1 MRIHSPQITGSAENT
16 NIVTTTRI
24 TSLTA
29 LSASFA
35 STASFANNFTVGGT
49 LTAQTINVQTITSS
63 VDYVTGSS
71 INGSLLAN
79 THQFTGSVGITGSL
93 TVNNNLL
100 VTGSVTAVGAIA
112 RSIYN
117 NPTLVAAANSDVLVG
132 LDIQPTFTNGAF
144 TGVSNI
150 GLRVGSVSIGRNGN
164 GDFISFGNQAT
175 LARNNEIVFSGL
187 STGTTVSSRSPTT
200 PVIFTLNQTITPVG
214 QFYGTTGNFA
224 LQNGG
229 TFTDNGYR
237 LQVNGSG
244 SASGSLFVSGSS
256 VFSGSVTSTV
266 GFTGSLQGTAS
277 FATSASFALTASY
290 ISGSGGG
297 VGFPFSG
304 SAIITGSLFVSGSTI
319 SGSFVGDGSGITGL
333 TAGGKIH
340 TQSSAAST
348 WIVTHNL
355 GVQYP
360 NVTVYDD
367 NNNVII
373 PQTIVATD
381 ANTLTLTF
389 GSAVAGYAVAG
400 IGGIINVQGRTTQ
413 QYFTASTTW
422 SFAHNLGDRYVSLQ
436 AFDDA
441 FEMMIPTTIRLV
453 DFTSSLMLFDSASSG
468 YAVATIGGD
477 LPAISSSYAGYT
489 LQVANSAPYS
499 ASWVAAA
506 NVAVTT
512 AVSSSFAAT
521 ASSAD
526 NLTVRGTLT
535 AQTINVQTIT
545 SSIEFITGSTRN
557 GTLLTNTHEFTGSVL
572 MSGSV
577 GIGTNTLTFGQLIN
591 KQKSDSVTPY
601 YNGLVNMAQSNSSYL
616 SMYYDGS
623 VHVIGASY
631 GSQGDGGAYK
641 PITFQTSDVERIR
654 ITTSGNVGIGTSNP
668 FSDTN
673 FVSTYIGGTS
683 GGQLIL
689 GYTAGGAGNRLL
701 LLQGDSGASSI
712 LSVGA
717 RPLDFYTN
725 GSLRMSIASG
735 GNVGIGTNS
744 PDGKLTVVQESAAS
758 VTTLF
763 GNGNSQGSAS
773 NIKIVRHYPVVS
785 SGNKLIIPFIDQG
798 NLNSTT
804 IVRIFGHAA
813 RFNSNVPLGF
823 TADFGLGHL
832 NQLLN
837 LAVYN
842 STGNISGI
850 AISGMNIEISFTT
863 AYTASTANGLYATI
877 EYMASTPSYSIN
889 VANIAM
895 N

>member
-1 MRIHSPQITGSAENT
+1 MRIHSPIITGSAENT

-29 LSASFA
+29 LSSSFA
-35 STASFANNFTVGGT
+35 STASFVQNAQSASFAITASHLLGQSPTSSYALTASFVLDAVSSSFAATASSADDLTVRGT

-63 VDYVTGSS
+63 IDYVTGSS
-71 INGSLLAN
+71 INGSLLEN
-79 THQFTGSVGITGSL
+79 THQFTGSVSITGSL
-93 TVNNNLL
+93 AVNE
-100 VTGSVTAVGAIA
+100 
-112 RSIYN
+112 
-117 NPTLVAAANSDVLVG
+117 
-132 LDIQPTFTNGAF
+132 
-144 TGVSNI
+144 SN
-150 GLRVGSVSIGRNGN
+150 
-164 GDFISFGNQAT
+164 
-175 LARNNEIVFSGL
+175 
-187 STGTTVSSRSPTT
+187 
-200 PVIFTLNQTITPVG
+200 VILTNQTSSMSVATASYWSGSIINAATASYVENAQSASYVQNAQTASYVVQAQSASYWSGSIINAATASYVENAQSASYWSGSILNATSASYALTASYAENVPETAS
-214 QFYGTTGNFA
+214 YA
-224 LQNGG
+224 LQA
-229 TFTDNGYR
+229 
-237 LQVNGSG
+237 L
-244 SASGSLFVSGSS
+244 
-256 VFSGSVTSTV
+256 
-266 GFTGSLQGTAS
+266 
-277 FATSASFALTASY
+277 SASFALTASY

-340 TQSSAAST
+340 TQTSAAST
-348 WIVTHNL
+348 WTVTHNL

-360 NVTVYDD
+360 NVTVY
-367 NNNVII
+367 NSSNEIII
-373 PQTIVATD
+373 PQTITATD

-389 GSAVAGYAVAG
+389 GSAVSGYAVAG

-422 SFAHNLGDRYVSLQ
+422 SFAHNLGDKYVSLQ

-441 FEMMIPTTIRLV
+441 FEMVIPTTIRLV
-453 DFTSSLMLFDSASSG
+453 DFTSSLLLFDSASSG

-499 ASWVAAA
+499 ASWVAVP
-506 NVAVTT
+506 NVTVTN

-557 GTLLTNTHEFTGSVL
+557 GSIAANTHQFTGSVL

-785 SGNKLIIPFIDQG
+785 SGNKLIIPFVSQG

-813 RFNSNVPLGF
+813 RFNLNAPLGF

-832 NQLLN
+832 NELLN

-850 AISGMNIEISFTT
+850 AINGMNIEISFTT